1 MQRLERK
8 CHFDCKICKILVSK
22 SDNRSMLNHQ
32 RILRFPHRRSLG
44 TLFVAPVSQPEEW
57 ELLSQVRGLI
67 VNPDNHPIK
76 WEWLEEA
83 RGRVMVPNNVKLK
96 LKISGRGS
104 GSLSALETLAADDLH
119 VLDLSR
125 SEITDVS
132 LAHIQHLTGL
142 RVLELTA
149 TNASDEGLVHLQNL
163 ERLQGLGLSHCQISG
178 AGLVHLQKLKDLRE
192 LWLSGAQLF
201 DPELDHIQTFTALVQ
216 LGLSGTQISDKGLPK
231 LAGMKNLTRLYLFNT
246 PVTLDGTKKLRELS
260 PSCRVKWKPQ
270 IDTLSEQ
277 VDNFDFDQLLSN
289 LSSDVAAKL
298 QLPLDV
304 PNLSTENLPPEGM
317 TEEKFWSLIYLLAW
331 ENQGD
336 DSAVIEPAV
345 RMLAT
350 FPIREIYQFADLLSE
365 KLYQLDG
372 EQFARHIGKDSYSNG
387 ERHFSRSYFLGARCC
402 VIANGQEYFGE
413 VLEQPEQMPKDLE
426 FESLLQIPS
435 RAFELKT
442 GKKYAHASSKN
453 CETFSNKE
461 KWKCLR

>member
-1 MQRLERK
+1 M
-8 CHFDCKICKILVSK
+8 H
-22 SDNRSMLNHQ
+22 NHQ

-44 TLFVAPVSQPEEW
+44 TLFFAPLSQPEEW

-83 RGRVMVPNNVKLK
+83 RGRVMVPHGIKLK

-104 GSLSALETLAADDLH
+104 GSLSALETLGADDLH

-132 LAHIQHLTGL
+132 LSHVQHLTGL

-149 TNASDEGLVHLQNL
+149 TNTTDEGLVHLQNL
-163 ERLQGLGLSHCQISG
+163 IKLQGLGLSHCQISG
-178 AGLVHLQKLKDLRE
+178 AGLTHLQKLADLRE

-201 DPELDHIQTFTALVQ
+201 DSELENIQTFKEVVQ
-216 LGLSGTQISDKGLPK
+216 LGLSGTQITDDGLPK
-231 LAGMKNLTRLYLFNT
+231 LAALKSLTRLYLFNT

-270 IDTLSEQ
+270 IDTANDQS
-277 VDNFDFDQLLSN
+277 DNFDYDQLLSN
-289 LSSDVAAKL
+289 LSGDVAAKL
-298 QLPLDV
+298 ALPLDIPSFTGDV
-304 PNLSTENLPPEGM
+304 PVNEGM
-317 TEEKFWSLIYLLAW
+317 TEEKFWSFIDLLAW
-331 ENQGD
+331 DNQGD

-345 RMLAT
+345 RTLAT
-350 FPIREIYQFADLLSE
+350 CPTKEIYKFADLLSE
-365 KLYQLDG
+365 KLYLLDG
-372 EQFARHIGKDSYSNG
+372 EDFARNIGKDSYSNG

-413 VLEQPEQMPKDLE
+413 VLEEPDQMPKDLE

-442 GKKYAHASSKN
+442 GKKYSHSSTKN

-461 KWKCLR
+461 KWTCLR